1 MADLANYTVE
11 KVKKSSDRKTAIK
24 NLYEDSTT
32 HEMQLLE
39 DNRKEELKVIYID
52 IDYLIYNAD
61 NTRVRTDV
69 LQDYEIKNTDS
80 DKFDSE
86 FYNKRNDVATQ
97 DYLHRKLF
105 NYAND
110 KDANIYE
117 EIKKSAY
124 QRDSILIGKDGVV
137 IDGNRRLA
145 TLRELYEE
153 NPAKYKFEKVRCLV
167 LTRDPDRQYYKSV
180 EYSIHFADDKKLE
193 YTWVNKVLETERLS
207 VVEGKQ
213 NDEIRKIL
221 GIKAT
226 EVRENLIRA
235 QGIHQYE
242 SVLKKLDKDYKPN
255 DYRSF
260 AEDDIKQAVLEIGKS
275 QQGSGSREEK
285 NLSKHLQSMVVFI
298 NSKEKVIGKAYDTYR
313 NTDNLKKYFRE
324 TVDAKTDKEAL
335 DKVEEIFKKPLEEQI
350 EIMTVLNEVRL
361 DTERKERAQ
370 RERTEVQRKITEI
383 NGTLQGLEINQD
395 TVTTIE
401 GIKTIIKQL
410 EEINKEHSRLLKQ
423 SKIRYKDFN

>member
-1 MADLANYTVE
+1 MPI
-11 KVKKSSDRKTAIK
+11 KKGSDRKTAIK
-24 NLYEDSTT
+24 KLYDDSTT

-80 DKFDSE
+80 GKFDSE

-153 NPAKYKFEKVRCLV
+153 KPSTYKFEKVRCLV
-167 LTRDPDRQYYKSV
+167 LTRDPDRKYYKSV
-180 EYSIHFADDKKLE
+180 EYAIHFADDKKLA

-207 VVEGKQ
+207 AVEGKQ

-275 QQGSGSREEK
+275 QQGAGSREEK

-324 TVDAKTDKEAL
+324 TVNAKTDKEAL
-335 DKVEEIFKKPLEEQI
+335 AKVEEIFKQPLEEQI

-361 DTERKERAQ
+361 DTERKERAK

-383 NGTLQGLEINQD
+383 NGTLKGLDIDQD
-395 TVTTIE
+395 SVTTNE
-401 GIKTIIKQL
+401 GIKIIIKQL
-410 EEINKEHSRLLKQ
+410 EEIAKEHSRLTRQ
-423 SKIRYKDFN
+423 SKKRHKDFN